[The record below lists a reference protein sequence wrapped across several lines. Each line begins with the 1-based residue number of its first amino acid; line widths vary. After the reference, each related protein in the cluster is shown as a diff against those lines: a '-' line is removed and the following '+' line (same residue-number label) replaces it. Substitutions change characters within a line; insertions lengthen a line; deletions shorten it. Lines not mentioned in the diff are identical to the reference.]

1 VQDSGAAGG
10 ERAPRAP
17 HVLVVEDDEALAT
30 LICTLLTR
38 AGYEAEAA
46 ATGQAGLARLQA
58 DDVDLVLLDLML
70 PDVSGLDICRQL
82 RAAVREVYL
91 PVLILTA
98 LASDAQRVE
107 GFAAGADDYI
117 TKPFNPQE
125 LLSRVRVWA
134 QTRQRLVADHQQLAA
149 QARALHEA
157 ERRELAAQVE
167 AVRMAA
173 RELTDL
179 VNNKLAVA
187 RGTLELVEGEP
198 AVPPPLARMAAQ
210 AQQRLQEA
218 AECIQQLE
226 RVVRLKIKT
235 TPTGPALDLAG
246 STRARRLSGA
256 RGRGR

>member
-1 VQDSGAAGG
+1 MQDPGAD
-10 ERAPRAP
+10 RWDRPPR
-17 HVLVVEDDEALAT
+17 VLVVEDDEALAM
-30 LICTLLTR
+30 LIHTLLTGG
-38 AGYEAEAA
+38 GYGAEVAS
-46 ATGQAGLARLQA
+46 TGQAALSRLQS
-58 DDVDLVLLDLML
+58 DDVDLVLLDLLL
-70 PDVSGLDICRQL
+70 PDVSGLDVCRQV
-82 RAAVREVYL
+82 RAEVREVYL
-91 PVLILTA
+91 PILMLTA
-98 LASDAQRVE
+98 LAGDAQRIE
-107 GFAAGADDYI
+107 GFEAGADDYI

-125 LLSRVRVWA
+125 LLSRVRVWL
-134 QTRQRLVADHQQLAA
+134 QTRQRLAADHAQLAV

-187 RGTLELVEGEP
+187 RGTLELVESEE

-218 AECIQQLE
+218 AESIQQLE

-246 STRARRLSGA
+246 STRARRRIPL
-256 RGRGR
+256 RRPPLE